1 MRSQLPLVLAALL
14 LLISLSTA
22 TTAQSDQTVLQPGTP
37 LQRTISPGESH
48 TFTIDLSDE
57 QYLQFVVDQKGI
69 DLMVRVFSPTGKSLG
84 DFDTSNGAEGPENV
98 AIVAVSGGS
107 YRIVVSPL
115 DPNTVRKP
123 GKYEIKT
130 IEIRQAT
137 DQELKV
143 GKNDETRRAKG
154 LALVSDIVDSIPEI
168 RLPQTRLRVKLQSAV
183 LLWTVDEKKATKL
196 LAEGLTECRDYLA
209 SLKPGD
215 DSYDQAYQWVQ
226 RLRFEAVQTLAFHD
240 PEEAPNLFRAT
251 RTPIGPEAVR
261 EEQET
266 ERQFEMSLVAQ
277 IATRNPKR
285 AYELAEESLKTGNFS
300 NLFQL
305 LTPLLR
311 QSDQELAN
319 NLVKDMLSKIMEQK
333 LVTNPAAAEL
343 ALNLIRNSQPGS
355 KELVANKNQNSSPLL
370 SPEDYRALTQKVLSD
385 ALSVTKPQGG
395 FNQETSTAQMLLM
408 NLKMSMSNELE
419 SIVPGSTASIQKKL
433 SEMGG
438 GVQTAETWHRYD
450 EAIDSSSADAA
461 KEAISQAPPELRGQ
475 LVQKFIDRNL
485 RAGNFSQAKTVLLD
499 NITNPRE
506 RRHALNNLEQQA
518 AYADLTQGRIEE
530 ALKHVSRLAT
540 DEERASLIGE
550 IAPRIGPGQKRASA
564 LALLETARSILG
576 TSIRAENQSQM
587 FALLQLAGAFSR
599 YDAKRGF
606 EILEPLVDQF
616 NDLGEAART
625 LNGFGSTFFV
635 DGELSMQNDNSVA
648 TIAPSLANALGI
660 LSLVDF
666 DRAKAVADRIH
677 LPEVRLPVHL
687 NIAQQAITPSGI
699 YSPGAANMNSLNR

>member
-69 DLMVRVFSPTGKSLG
+69 DLIVRVFSPTGKSLG
-84 DFDTSNGAEGPENV
+84 DFDTPNGAEGPENV

-168 RLPQTRLRVKLQSAV
+168 RLPQTRLRVKLQSAI

-240 PEEAPNLFRAT
+240 PEEALNLFRAT

-266 ERQFEMSLVAQ
+266 ERQFEMSLAAQ

-333 LVTNPAAAEL
+333 LLTNPAAAEL

-355 KELVANKNQNSSPLL
+355 KEPVANKNQNSSPLL

-385 ALSVTKPQGG
+385 ALSVTKPPGG

-450 EAIDSSSADAA
+450 EAIDNSSADAA

-475 LVQKFIDRNL
+475 LVQKLIDRNL

>member
-1 MRSQLPLVLAALL
+1 M
-14 LLISLSTA
+14 
-22 TTAQSDQTVLQPGTP
+22 LQPGTP

-69 DLMVRVFSPTGKSLG
+69 DLIVRVFSPTGKSLG
-84 DFDTSNGAEGPENV
+84 DFDTPNGAEGPENV

-240 PEEAPNLFRAT
+240 PEEALNLFRAT

-266 ERQFEMSLVAQ
+266 ERQFEMSLAAQ

-333 LVTNPAAAEL
+333 LLTNPAAAEL

-355 KELVANKNQNSSPLL
+355 KEPVANKNQNSSPLL

-385 ALSVTKPQGG
+385 ALSVTKPPGG

-450 EAIDSSSADAA
+450 EAIDNSSADAA

-475 LVQKFIDRNL
+475 LVQKLIDRNL

-506 RRHALNNLEQQA
+506 RRRALNNLEQQA

-699 YSPGAANMNSLNR
+699 YSPGATNMNSLNR

>member
-69 DLMVRVFSPTGKSLG
+69 DLIVRVFSPTGKSLG
-84 DFDTSNGAEGPENV
+84 DFDTPNGAEGPENV

-196 LAEGLTECRDYLA
+196 LSEGLTECRDYLA

-240 PEEAPNLFRAT
+240 PEEALNLFRAT

-266 ERQFEMSLVAQ
+266 ERQFEMSLAAQ
-277 IATRNPKR
+277 IATRNPQR

-333 LVTNPAAAEL
+333 LLTNPAAAEL

-355 KELVANKNQNSSPLL
+355 KEPVANKNQNSSPLL

-385 ALSVTKPQGG
+385 ALSVTKPPGG

-408 NLKMSMSNELE
+408 NLKMSMSTELE

-450 EAIDSSSADAA
+450 EATDNSSADAA
-461 KEAISQAPPELRGQ
+461 KEAISQTPPELRGQ
-475 LVQKFIDRNL
+475 LVQKLIDRNL

-506 RRHALNNLEQQA
+506 RRRALNNLEQQA

-699 YSPGAANMNSLNR
+699 YSPGATNMNSLNR

>member
-69 DLMVRVFSPTGKSLG
+69 DLIVRVFSPTGKSLG

-240 PEEAPNLFRAT
+240 PEEALNLFRAT

-266 ERQFEMSLVAQ
+266 ERQFEMSLAAQ

-355 KELVANKNQNSSPLL
+355 KEPVANKNQNSSPLL

-450 EAIDSSSADAA
+450 DAITNSSPDAA
-461 KEAISQAPPELRGQ
+461 KDAIYKAPPELRGQ
-475 LVQKFIDRNL
+475 LVQRLIDRNL
-485 RAGNFSQAKTVLLD
+485 RAGDFSQAKSILLE

-506 RRHALNNLEQQA
+506 RRQALNNLEQQA
-518 AYADLTQGRIEE
+518 AYTDVSQGRIEE

-540 DEERASLIGE
+540 DEDRASFIGE
-550 IAPRIGPGQKRASA
+550 IAPRIGPGQKRAAA
-564 LALLETARSILG
+564 LNLLETARSILG

-635 DGELSMQNDNSVA
+635 DGELSMQNENSVA

-687 NIAQQAITPSGI
+687 NIAQQAIMPTGI
-699 YSPGAANMNSLNR
+699 YSPGATNMNR

>member
-1 MRSQLPLVLAALL
+1 M
-14 LLISLSTA
+14 
-22 TTAQSDQTVLQPGTP
+22 
-37 LQRTISPGESH
+37 
-48 TFTIDLSDE
+48 
-57 QYLQFVVDQKGI
+57 
-69 DLMVRVFSPTGKSLG
+69 
-84 DFDTSNGAEGPENV
+84 
-98 AIVAVSGGS
+98 
-107 YRIVVSPL
+107 
-115 DPNTVRKP
+115 
-123 GKYEIKT
+123 
-130 IEIRQAT
+130 
-137 DQELKV
+137 KV

-240 PEEAPNLFRAT
+240 PEEALNLFRAT

-266 ERQFEMSLVAQ
+266 ERQFEMSLAAQ

-355 KELVANKNQNSSPLL
+355 KEPVANKNQNSSPLL

-450 EAIDSSSADAA
+450 EAIDNSSADAA
-461 KEAISQAPPELRGQ
+461 KEAISQAPPELRGE
-475 LVQKFIDRNL
+475 LVQKLIDRNL
-485 RAGNFSQAKTVLLD
+485 RAGNFSQAKTVLQD

-506 RRHALNNLEQQA
+506 RRHALNISSNKLP
-518 AYADLTQGRIEE
+518 TPIN
-530 ALKHVSRLAT
+530 S
-540 DEERASLIGE
+540 
-550 IAPRIGPGQKRASA
+550 
-564 LALLETARSILG
+564 G
-576 TSIRAENQSQM
+576 TNR
-587 FALLQLAGAFSR
+587 
-599 YDAKRGF
+599 RG
-606 EILEPLVDQF
+606 
-616 NDLGEAART
+616 
-625 LNGFGSTFFV
+625 S
-635 DGELSMQNDNSVA
+635 
-648 TIAPSLANALGI
+648 
-660 LSLVDF
+660 
-666 DRAKAVADRIH
+666 
-677 LPEVRLPVHL
+677 
-687 NIAQQAITPSGI
+687 
-699 YSPGAANMNSLNR
+699 

>member
-1 MRSQLPLVLAALL
+1 MRPHLLLVLAKLL
-14 LLISLSTA
+14 LLISLSTP
-22 TTAQSDQTVLQPGTP
+22 TPAQSDQTVLQPGTP

-57 QYLQFVVDQKGI
+57 QYLQFVVDQQGI
-69 DLMVRVFSPTGKSLG
+69 DLIVRVFSPTGKSLG
-84 DFDTSNGAEGPENV
+84 DFDTPNGAEGPENV

-115 DPNTVRKP
+115 DPNSVHKP

-143 GKNDETRRAKG
+143 GKNDETRKAKG
-154 LALVSDIVDSIPEI
+154 LALLNDIVDSIPEI
-168 RLPQTRLRVKLQSAV
+168 RLPQTRLRVKLQSAI
-183 LLWTVDEKKATKL
+183 LLWTVDEKKAAKL
-196 LAEGLTECRDYLA
+196 LAEGLTDSRDYLT

-226 RLRFEAVQTLAFHD
+226 RLRFEAVQQLAVHD
-240 PEEAPNLFRAT
+240 PEEALNLFRAT
-251 RTPIGPEAVR
+251 RIPIGPNATR
-261 EEQET
+261 EDQEP
-266 ERQFEMSLVAQ
+266 ERQFEISLATQ

-285 AYELAEESLKTGNFS
+285 AYELAEESLKSGNFS

-311 QSDQELAN
+311 QSDKELAN
-319 NLVKDMLSKIMEQK
+319 NLVKDMLSKIMEEK
-333 LVTNPAAAEL
+333 LLKNPGAAEL

-355 KELVANKNQNSSPLL
+355 QEPVANKNQNTSPIL
-370 SPEDYRALTQKVLSD
+370 SPEDSRALTQKVLSD
-385 ALSVTKPQGG
+385 ALSVTKPPGG

-438 GVQTAETWHRYD
+438 GVQTAETWRRYD
-450 EAIDSSSADAA
+450 EAIDNSSADGA

-475 LVQKFIDRNL
+475 LVQKLIDRNL

-499 NITNPRE
+499 NITSPRE
-506 RRHALNNLEQQA
+506 RRQALNNLEQQA
-518 AYADLTQGRIEE
+518 AYADIAQGRIEE

-540 DEERASLIGE
+540 DEDRASLIGE
-550 IAPRIGPGQKRASA
+550 IAPRIGPGQKRAAA

-576 TSIRAENQSQM
+576 TSIRAESQSQM
-587 FALLQLAGAFSR
+587 FALLQLAGSFSR

-635 DGELSMQNDNSVA
+635 DGELSMQNDNSLA
-648 TIAPSLANALGI
+648 TIAPSLGNALGI

-687 NIAQQAITPSGI
+687 NIAQQAITPTGI
-699 YSPGAANMNSLNR
+699 YSPSAANMNSLDR

>member
-1 MRSQLPLVLAALL
+1 MRPHLPLVLAVLL
-14 LLISLSTA
+14 LLISLSTT

-57 QYLQFVVDQKGI
+57 QYLQFVVNQHGV
-69 DLMVRVFSPTGKSLG
+69 DLIVRVFSPTGKSLG
-84 DFDTSNGAEGPENV
+84 DFDTPNGAEGPENV

-115 DPNTVRKP
+115 DSNGVREP

-143 GKNDETRRAKG
+143 GKNDETRKAKG
-154 LALVSDIVDSIPEI
+154 LALLNDIVDSIPEI
-168 RLPQTRLRVKLQSAV
+168 RLPQTRLRVKLQSASV
-183 LLWTVDEKKATKL
+183 LWTIDEKKAAKL

-215 DSYDQAYQWVQ
+215 DSYEQAYQWVQ
-226 RLRFEAVQTLAFHD
+226 RLRFEAVQTVAFHD
-240 PEEAPNLFRAT
+240 PEEALNLFRAT
-251 RTPIGPEAVR
+251 RNPIDRDAVR
-261 EEQET
+261 DDQES
-266 ERQFEMSLVAQ
+266 ERQFEMSLAAQ

-300 NLFQL
+300 NLFQM
-305 LTPLLR
+305 LTQLR

-319 NLVKDMLSKIMEQK
+319 SLVKDMWSKIMEEK
-333 LVTNPAAAEL
+333 LIKNPGAAEL
-343 ALNLIRNSQPGS
+343 AFNLIRNSPPS
-355 KELVANKNQNSSPLL
+355 TKEPAANTNQNTSSLL
-370 SPEDYRALTQKVLSD
+370 SQQDYKALIQKVLSD
-385 ALSVTKPQGG
+385 ALSVTKPAGG

-408 NLKMSMSNELE
+408 SLKMSMSNELE

-450 EAIDSSSADAA
+450 EAIENSSADAA
-461 KEAISQAPPELRGQ
+461 KETISEAPPELRGQ
-475 LVQKFIDRNL
+475 LVQKLIDRNL
-485 RAGNFSQAKTVLLD
+485 RAGDFSQAKTVLLE

-506 RRHALNNLEQQA
+506 RRQALNNLERQA
-518 AYADLTQGRIEE
+518 AYTDVTQGRIEE
-530 ALKHVSRLAT
+530 ALKHVRRFAT
-540 DEERASLIGE
+540 EEDRASFIAE
-550 IAPRIGPGQKRASA
+550 TAPRIGPGQKRAAA

-587 FALLQLAGAFSR
+587 FALLQLAAAFSR

-616 NDLGEAART
+616 NDLCEAART

-635 DGELSMQNDNSVA
+635 DGEFSMQNDNGLA
-648 TIAPSLANALGI
+648 TIAPSLGNALGI

-666 DRAKAVADRIH
+666 DRAKTVADRIH

-687 NIAQQAITPSGI
+687 NLAQQAIMPSGI
-699 YSPGAANMNSLNR
+699 YSPGAANLNSLNR

>member
-69 DLMVRVFSPTGKSLG
+69 DLIVRVFSPTGKSLG
-84 DFDTSNGAEGPENV
+84 DFDTPNGAEGPENV

-240 PEEAPNLFRAT
+240 PEEALNLYRAT
-251 RTPIGPEAVR
+251 RTPMGAEAVR

-266 ERQFEMSLVAQ
+266 ERQFEMSLAAQ

-319 NLVKDMLSKIMEQK
+319 NLVKDILSKIMEQK
-333 LVTNPAAAEL
+333 LLTNPAAAEL

-355 KELVANKNQNSSPLL
+355 KEQIANKNQNSSPLL

-385 ALSVTKPQGG
+385 ALSVTKPPGG

-450 EAIDSSSADAA
+450 EAIDNSSADAA

-475 LVQKFIDRNL
+475 LVQKLIDRNL

-506 RRHALNNLEQQA
+506 RRQALNNLEQQA
-518 AYADLTQGRIEE
+518 AYADLAQGRIEE

-540 DEERASLIGE
+540 DEDRASLIGE
-550 IAPRIGPGQKRASA
+550 IAPRIGPGQKRATA

-576 TSIRAENQSQM
+576 TTIRAENQSQM

-635 DGELSMQNDNSVA
+635 EGELSMQNDNSVA
-648 TIAPSLANALGI
+648 TIASSLANALGI

>member
-1 MRSQLPLVLAALL
+1 
-14 LLISLSTA
+14 
-22 TTAQSDQTVLQPGTP
+22 
-37 LQRTISPGESH
+37 
-48 TFTIDLSDE
+48 
-57 QYLQFVVDQKGI
+57 
-69 DLMVRVFSPTGKSLG
+69 
-84 DFDTSNGAEGPENV
+84 
-98 AIVAVSGGS
+98 
-107 YRIVVSPL
+107 
-115 DPNTVRKP
+115 
-123 GKYEIKT
+123 
-130 IEIRQAT
+130 
-137 DQELKV
+137 
-143 GKNDETRRAKG
+143 
-154 LALVSDIVDSIPEI
+154 
-168 RLPQTRLRVKLQSAV
+168 
-183 LLWTVDEKKATKL
+183 
-196 LAEGLTECRDYLA
+196 
-209 SLKPGD
+209 
-215 DSYDQAYQWVQ
+215 VQ